1 MVATTKRRRGGQ
13 PGNTNRRIGP
23 EPRRRTNIMIAPD
36 VAEYARRVGD
46 GNLSRGI
53 ELLVEFHRR
62 KNN

>member
-1 MVATTKRRRGGQ
+1 MGRV
-13 PGNTNRRIGP
+13 
-23 EPRRRTNIMIAPD
+23 IAPD